1 MKKILL
7 GLALSVVVLQGCK
20 KDREEEQV
28 VVIPI
33 EDQNAYDDA
42 AAIKFMESNYFND
55 KGVITAFDDT
65 VTTDDNYPKLSSYP
79 HETLPSGV
87 IYIVRNTA
95 GAQPEPGKVI
105 QPTDVISLMQVTKT
119 YVATKTDDKIAYASE
134 STFIN
139 NVTTSGVPSVDPAY
153 FYVKQS
159 VLDAYN
165 TANSTATVGR
175 SFYEIEGLQEGLKY
189 FKSFDNLD
197 LSADYNMQGVIIV
210 PSRAA
215 YARDNTI
222 YGTIYANR
230 SFVFNFQLY
239 NTRTRLDKEK

>member
-7 GLALSVVVLQGCK
+7 GIALSVVALQSCK
-20 KDREEEQV
+20 KDRDEEEV

-33 EDQNAYDDA
+33 ADQNAYDDA

-87 IYIVRNTA
+87 IYIKRGDA
-95 GAQPEPGKVI
+95 FQPNPGKEI
-105 QPTDVISLMQVTKT
+105 APTDVISIMQVTKT
-119 YVATKTDDKIAYASE
+119 YIATKTDDKVAYASE

-139 NVTTSGVPSVDPAY
+139 NVTTSGVPSKDPAY
-153 FYVKQS
+153 FYVWQS
-159 VLDAYN
+159 VLDKYN
-165 TANSTATVGR
+165 ADNKTTVGR
-175 SFYEIEGLQEGLKY
+175 DFYELEGLQEGLKH

-197 LSADYNMQGVIIV
+197 SATDYNMQGVIIV

-222 YGTIYANR
+222 YGTIYSNR

-239 NTRTRLDKEK
+239 NTRARVIPGEN